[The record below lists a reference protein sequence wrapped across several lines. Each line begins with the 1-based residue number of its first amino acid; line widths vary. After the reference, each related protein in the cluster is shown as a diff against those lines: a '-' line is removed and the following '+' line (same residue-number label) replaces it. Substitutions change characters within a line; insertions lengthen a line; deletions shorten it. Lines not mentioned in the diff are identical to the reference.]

1 MPALSRRPG
10 RFIGT
15 LGAALA
21 LLAAGCASAKLKTY
35 PVTGKV
41 VYKGKGEPATRLA
54 GGYVCLQSV
63 TDPENKPVGQIED
76 DGTFFLATVVG
87 TQNLGG
93 VLPGE
98 YKVRV
103 VPPASTATGKLAAG
117 VLDPRFLAFDK
128 SGLRLTITDGANDV
142 SIEVE
147 RPRR

>member
-10 RFIGT
+10 HFIGT

-21 LLAAGCASAKLKTY
+21 LLAAAGCGAPKSKAVT
-35 PVTGKV
+35 VTGKV
-41 VYKGKGEPATRLA
+41 VYKGEPAGALA

-103 VPPASTATGKLAAG
+103 VPPTSTATGKLAAG
-117 VLDPRFLAFDK
+117 VLDPRFVNFDK
-128 SGLRLTITDGANDV
+128 SGLRLTITEGQNDV
-142 SIEVE
+142 TLEVE